1 MRFLE
6 WHFLPPKRVW
16 TWNGAVNL
24 TEVCQNQV
32 CKTLKN
38 SMILSQV
45 LKNFLTDIISFADL
59 VCFLDVSAEVAAQ
72 RGEYGKEKY
81 EVQTF
86 QEEVRKNYM
95 KLMEEDNWEVIQT
108 DHKTLDQVYSEIEK
122 IVNTVLKNDKGPI
135 EPLWPM
141 K

>member
-16 TWNGAVNL
+16 TWNGAVTL

-122 IVNTVLKNDKGPI
+122 KVNIVLKNDKGPI